1 MLILTFFFYSFPI
14 LRDSAVYDVV
24 SLLILSL
31 LLLLLLLL
39 LMFQPILAQ
48 YSISIPLEDLIKI
61 LNKKTKG
68 FLTFSEGYRNGA
80 LAKLG

>member
-1 MLILTFFFYSFPI
+1 
-14 LRDSAVYDVV
+14 
-24 SLLILSL
+24 
-31 LLLLLLLL
+31 
-39 LMFQPILAQ
+39 MFQPILAQ

>member
-39 LMFQPILAQ
+39 FQPILAQ

>member
-24 SLLILSL
+24 SLLILS
-31 LLLLLLLL
+31 LLLLLLL